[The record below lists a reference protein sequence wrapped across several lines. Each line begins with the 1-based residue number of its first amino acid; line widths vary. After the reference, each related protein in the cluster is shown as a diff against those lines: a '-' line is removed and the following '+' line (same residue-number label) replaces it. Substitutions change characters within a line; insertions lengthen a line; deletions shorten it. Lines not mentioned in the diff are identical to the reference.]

1 MHAAAVAAGR
11 LHSAASRSDQH
22 CALVH
27 VWAVLR
33 IRIRV
38 LRIRTKGTDNPN
50 KANDNPNKATDDAGR
65 KRSDRDQHCA
75 FGRVGGTLLEA
86 LDLNV
91 ERIAVCLQLLQSTQR
106 CLVRA

>member
-1 MHAAAVAAGR
+1 VGGAENPN
-11 LHSAASRSDQH
+11 
-22 CALVH
+22 
-27 VWAVLR
+27 
-33 IRIRV
+33 
-38 LRIRTKGTDNPN
+38 KGTDNPNKANDNPNKANDNPN

-75 FGRVGGTLLEA
+75 FGRVGSTLLEA

-91 ERIAVCLQLLQSTQR
+91 ERSAVCLQLLQSTQR